1 VTVLVEA
8 WFPITV
14 SAHVAL
20 VKVNTSEIAAGGKG
34 GGTNGHSGSVDRI
47 DCIAEDDL
55 VADADAYTKGYTH
68 LHTERVPPGVYV
80 LVLSTYR
87 AR

>member
-1 VTVLVEA
+1 MLVEA

-20 VKVNTSEIAAGGKG
+20 VKVKTGEIAASPKG
-34 GGTNGHSGSVDRI
+34 GGTNSLLGPVDRI
-47 DCIAEDDL
+47 DCIPEDDL

-68 LHTERVPPGVYV
+68 IHKERVPPGVYV

>member
-1 VTVLVEA
+1 MTVLVEA

-20 VKVNTSEIAAGGKG
+20 VAVNTGSAGNKG
-34 GGTNGHSGSVDRI
+34 SGADGGPIDRI
-47 DCIAEDDL
+47 DCITEDDL

-68 LHTERVPPGVYV
+68 IHHERVPPGDYV